1 MAPFDLAW
9 HPRPNFVLDVFC
21 FPFLFTNLL
30 VKDDVNFS
38 AAPSGMVHV
47 WLMSWKS
54 KFFTSRKGPC
64 MRKKKSATQLLFLNR
79 EVAEKNVS

>member
-47 WLMSWKS
+47 
-54 KFFTSRKGPC
+54 
-64 MRKKKSATQLLFLNR
+64 
-79 EVAEKNVS
+79 

>member
-38 AAPSGMVHV
+38 AAPPGMVHV
-47 WLMSWKS
+47 CLERVNSLPVG
-54 KFFTSRKGPC
+54 RVL
-64 MRKKKSATQLLFLNR
+64 A
-79 EVAEKNVS
+79 